1 MIVTPETPAGL
12 TATLQASALAGA
24 LDRVEEVIDHET
36 DALNQARDVDL
47 AELARRKSHCLLE
60 LTRISRAVPRESV
73 DRTVVDRLALL
84 RGKLERN
91 QDVLLVH
98 LNAAQEISRVLT
110 VALGEA
116 ESDGTYSRQAAQTG
130 VGAPS

>member
-1 MIVTPETPAGL
+1 MGL
-12 TATLQASALAGA
+12 RALRRGGLRAPPAGA
-24 LDRVEEVIDHET
+24 LATPEAPPFERRAGRC
-36 DALNQARDVDL
+36 DALQVQLAVARTCLDERVAVAD
-47 AELARRKSHCLLE
+47 LLE

-73 DRTVVDRLALL
+73 DRTFVDRLALL